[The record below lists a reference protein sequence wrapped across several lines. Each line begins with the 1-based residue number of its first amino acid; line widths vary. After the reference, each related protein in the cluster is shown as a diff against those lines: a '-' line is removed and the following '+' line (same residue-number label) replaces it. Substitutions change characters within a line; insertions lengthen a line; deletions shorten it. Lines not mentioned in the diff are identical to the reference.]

1 MRGNSGGDNMKFIYC
16 YDEESKEKL
25 ISKNYSF
32 IREVKWHDKM
42 AFLFINDGVEDK
54 LLFSNSNIEL
64 SNKMCF

>member
-1 MRGNSGGDNMKFIYC
+1 MKFIYC
-16 YDEESKEKL
+16 YDDITKENL
-25 ISKNYSF
+25 IKQRYSF
-32 IREVKWHDKM
+32 IKNVTYNGKN